1 MSSITLRRST
11 VERKSGKTMYDG
23 FVDEAKAL
31 GDTNLSAHE
40 IDGTFMRA
48 KPDPK
53 GNIYYENLDGT
64 PFPYNDSGSKSH
76 RMILGLRCPT
86 AALEELRTMFV
97 NGLAV
102 CDAIRGANETEE
114 KANGEHFD
122 VVEWITCGESEAVDE
137 AVLLLRLHQT
147 YEVPYSNIKT
157 DSSSSPRTPR
167 KRITKVGSSE
177 NATEKSNNLGDVDM
191 DAAAQVTGIERQI
204 GDTYPPDKLPDHQG
218 PYFAHDRAKLVQR
231 DYRDVDGSLIAPH
244 ELYEKLTEGTLVLVM
259 ISLATYVITDQKT
272 AKGDPMA
279 DKKIYHVLVDRLKI
293 LDRGDGQAWAP
304 AIPTMP
310 ERRYFSSGSP
320 AKKRARDSAADAA
333 FENFGSRA
341 APGPLKKA
349 KRK

>member
-1 MSSITLRRST
+1 
-11 VERKSGKTMYDG
+11 
-23 FVDEAKAL
+23 
-31 GDTNLSAHE
+31 
-40 IDGTFMRA
+40 
-48 KPDPK
+48 
-53 GNIYYENLDGT
+53 
-64 PFPYNDSGSKSH
+64 
-76 RMILGLRCPT
+76 MILGLRCPT
-86 AALEELRTMFV
+86 AAPEELRTMFV

-102 CDAIRGANETEE
+102 CDAIRGADETEE
-114 KANGEHFD
+114 KHFD
-122 VVEWITCGESEAVDE
+122 VVEWITCGESEAVEE

-177 NATEKSNNLGDVDM
+177 NATEKSNNSGDVDM

-279 DKKIYHVLVDRLKI
+279 DKKVCCPLLIDLSASDSTPP
-293 LDRGDGQAWAP
+293 D
-304 AIPTMP
+304 IPRS
-310 ERRYFSSGSP
+310 RRQTQDPRPWGWPSVGSSYS
-320 AKKRARDSAADAA
+320 DDA
-333 FENFGSRA
+333 
-341 APGPLKKA
+341 
-349 KRK
+349 

>member
-64 PFPYNDSGSKSH
+64 PFVASFIAEIGSAEQGTWMAAYPKNPPYNLASSKSH

-86 AALEELRTMFV
+86 AAPEELRTMFV

-102 CDAIRGANETEE
+102 CDAIRGADETEE
-114 KANGEHFD
+114 KANANILTSLNRSP
-122 VVEWITCGESEAVDE
+122 V
-137 AVLLLRLHQT
+137 T

-177 NATEKSNNLGDVDM
+177 NATEKSNNSGDVDV

-218 PYFAHDRAKLVQR
+218 PYFAHDRAKLVQC
-231 DYRDVDGSLIAPH
+231 DYRDVDGVEVGLIAPH

-293 LDRGDGQAWAP
+293 LDRGDGQADGHGYGFGYETVDP
-304 AIPTMP
+304 DPDP
-310 ERRYFSSGSP
+310 ENPDPNPRVYGLSTGCP
-320 AKKRARDSAADAA
+320 
-333 FENFGSRA
+333 N
-341 APGPLKKA
+341 
-349 KRK
+349 